1 MSWDVAAFEKR
12 LFGGGF
18 AAETLG
24 IELIQAEPGKCRIRL
39 PFKTS
44 FSRGDGL
51 IHGGVIGS
59 LIDNVG
65 AAAVWTY
72 NDIDWSNSRGVSIGF
87 TVNFLQAAVSC
98 DLIAESRV
106 VRRGRSVSVIDVEV
120 SNPVAELVATGT
132 VTYRLSQHVSDANTS

>member
-1 MSWDVAAFEKR
+1 MSWDVSAFEKR

-24 IELIQAEPGKCRIRL
+24 IELDHAEAGMCRIRL
-39 PFKTS
+39 PFKAS

-72 NDIDWSNSRGVSIGF
+72 DDIDWSSARGVSIGF

-120 SNPVAELVATGT
+120 SNAVGDLIATGT
-132 VTYRLSQHVSDANTS
+132 VTYRLNQRFDNANT